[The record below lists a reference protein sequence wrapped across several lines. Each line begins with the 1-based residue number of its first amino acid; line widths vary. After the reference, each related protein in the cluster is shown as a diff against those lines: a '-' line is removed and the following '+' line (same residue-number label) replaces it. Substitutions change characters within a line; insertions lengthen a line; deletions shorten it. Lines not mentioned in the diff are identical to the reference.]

1 MATRALGRAGLAL
14 VAAVSDGLQR
24 ASEQG
29 SRVRVACSGGPDS
42 LALAAAV
49 AVCARR
55 DPALLAEALV
65 VDHQLQPGSR
75 EVAHAAVD
83 AVRGLG
89 LPARTVAVQVPHS
102 GEGPEAAARRARYEA
117 LAAPDAAGGRR
128 PDLVLL
134 GHTLDDQAETVL
146 LGLVRGSG
154 TRSLAG
160 MPARF
165 GSAPQFWRPL
175 LGVRRADTE
184 RACVEWGLA
193 PWHDPQNRDDR
204 FTRSRLR
211 HRVLPV
217 LTAELGEGFIEA
229 LARTATLA
237 MQDADYL
244 DALTSSALT
253 RIMGDGGLDCARL
266 ADQPAALQGRLVR
279 RWLATVG
286 IVGLDFERTA
296 AVLELVV
303 AWRGQKGVD
312 LPGGHRVV
320 RRAGVLFLDH

>member
-1 MATRALGRAGLAL
+1 
-14 VAAVSDGLQR
+14 
-24 ASEQG
+24 
-29 SRVRVACSGGPDS
+29 
-42 LALAAAV
+42 
-49 AVCARR
+49 
-55 DPALLAEALV
+55 
-65 VDHQLQPGSR
+65 
-75 EVAHAAVD
+75 
-83 AVRGLG
+83 
-89 LPARTVAVQVPHS
+89 ARTVAVRVPHS

-117 LAAPDAAGGRR
+117 LAAPDAPGGRR

-146 LGLVRGSG
+146 LGLARGSG

-160 MPARF
+160 MPAHF

-184 RACVEWGLA
+184 RACVEWGLS

-217 LTAELGEGFIEA
+217 LTAELGEGVIEA

-237 MQDADYL
+237 TQDADYL
-244 DALTSSALT
+244 DALTSSDLT
-253 RIMGDGGLDCARL
+253 AIMGDGGLDCARL

-286 IVGLDFERTA
+286 VVGLDFERTA
-296 AVLELVV
+296 AVLALVTR
-303 AWRGQKGVD
+303 WRGQKGVD